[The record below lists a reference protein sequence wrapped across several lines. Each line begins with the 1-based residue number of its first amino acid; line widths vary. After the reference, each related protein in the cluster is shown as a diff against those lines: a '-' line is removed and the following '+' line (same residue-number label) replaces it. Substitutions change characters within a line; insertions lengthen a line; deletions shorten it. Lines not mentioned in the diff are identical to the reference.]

1 MLDSLGNLH
10 FSLALETD
18 LLVSLTKLIVSLTL
32 EGQVVTVTFN
42 DEGNLGLGQDISPE
56 FIM

>member
-1 MLDSLGNLH
+1 MLDSLRNLH

-18 LLVSLTKLIVSLTL
+18 SLVSLTKLIVSLTL

-42 DEGNLGLGQDISPE
+42 DEG
-56 FIM
+56 